1 MKRSCLFP
9 LVALSALFLFSCA
22 DGDGNESAPDYSAVV
37 ANTDEKVIE
46 CFNLTNEFRT
56 GSEAFYLNEDNATTT
71 SLVGKLGTLEL
82 DAELC
87 RAAQIRA
94 NEIVKSFSHT
104 RPNGKSCFT
113 VLSDLSISYSAAGEN
128 IAAGSSTGRGTFTQ
142 WKEDDE
148 NYAGQGHR
156 RNMLGQNFT
165 KIGIAYAYAE
175 GSRYRYYW
183 AMILAK

>member
-1 MKRSCLFP
+1 MKRTCFFP
-9 LVALSALFLFSCA
+9 LAALFALFLFSCA
-22 DGDGNESAPDYSAVV
+22 DDDGTESAPDYSSVV
-37 ANTDEKVIE
+37 ANIDEKVME

-71 SLVGKLGTLEL
+71 SLVGKLGILEL

-113 VLSDLSISYSAAGEN
+113 VLYDLSIPYSAAGEN
-128 IAAGSSTGRGTFTQ
+128 IAAGSSTGSGTFTQ
-142 WKEDDE
+142 WKEDNE

-156 RNMLGQNFT
+156 RNMLGKKYT
-165 KIGIAYAYAE
+165 KIGIAYTYAE
-175 GSRYRYYW
+175 GSQYRYYW

>member
-1 MKRSCLFP
+1 MKRICLFP

-22 DGDGNESAPDYSAVV
+22 DDNSAEPAPDYSAVV

-56 GSEAFYLNEDNATTT
+56 GSEAYYLNKDNVTTT
-71 SLVGKLGTLEL
+71 SLVGKLSALTL
-82 DAELC
+82 DDELC

-128 IAAGSSTGRGTFTQ
+128 IAAGSSTGSGTFTQ

-175 GSRYRYYW
+175 GSSYRYYW